1 MILSIVYWN
10 AGKNQEATPIAL
22 GDCSEYDV
30 IAIQEPAKS
39 TGTGRLYCPANG
51 KYHLIYGGNGQAAL
65 YIHKRHGIAGWS
77 QATGTNWCS
86 VTFKAGPEPLTVWSI
101 YSPCEGP
108 GWQSPL
114 ETLPERPPEGR
125 HLLVGDMNLH
135 HPLWDRE
142 GRTSPHAEVLLS
154 LVHRWNLVLATP
166 WGEPTRRRNTEY
178 REDRDGTID
187 LAWYT
192 ESLQVRY
199 EGGLN
204 YAGSDHTAQL
214 VRIKSRQYQQPPSA
228 PPGWSWTKMDKDLV
242 TAEAKTLKISLPLSS
257 PEALDSA
264 ADQLIQQL
272 QRIADVS
279 TPQRKT
285 SYGQG
290 EPWWNKEVEDAVA
303 EASTAHRSYCAV
315 ASQYTWTRLHKAT
328 RKQRQTIQEAR
339 TRCWRLALARAS
351 KQPKTLWRLQRW
363 ARLRSHAPQEPPM
376 MPPLR
381 RSEEAPQSAFTHKE
395 KSETLAG
402 RFFPSTEADL
412 QDIED
417 TTWEE
422 ATTQQ
427 RFHIEKAVTAEEI
440 EEKLKWGAWKA
451 PGPSDDLPVG
461 FLKACG
467 RPLSTILAAITQ
479 ASFDLEYFPK
489 RFRSAGV
496 VVLKKP
502 GKTLRQQQ
510 TAGGWRPISL
520 LSAIGKLI
528 EGVIGSRIADAAES
542 QGLLPEGQTGN
553 RKGRSTELA
562 IRLVTEAVRTAWSC
576 GAVAS
581 LLQLDIKGAFD
592 TVNHTRLLDTLR
604 RQGFPMWVVRWTSS
618 YLEARSARLM
628 FDGEVSEPI
637 QIQAGVPQ
645 GSPLSPILFLLY
657 IASLYE
663 ALEKHGNLTIIGF
676 ADDTNLLVASRDV
689 QENCRRLEG
698 AFRVCERWAK
708 TRGME
713 FAPQKSELMHFT
725 RKHAGSTK
733 GVRLAGRI
741 INPVESARFLGVWLD
756 RKLQWG
762 RHLKEVKKKLAT
774 QKLALSKL
782 AASVWGCS
790 LARAREIYTKVIR
803 ATIAYGASAWHEP
816 SEAAANPRGI
826 ASHLSTAQSECL
838 RTVTGGYRATQIRH
852 LEVEAA
858 VPPIHIYLNKRV
870 AEFESRLEYTG
881 MARKVRCACTAVAT
895 RLRRR
900 RTRIR
905 PIGPQLLPKGGEQ
918 KARWARRWCAG
929 GELTT
934 NEAVERDW
942 RLWWEGKVEARA
954 RSQGGP
960 GVEPADMDPEF
971 KGRRALQKHRG
982 LKKHESSLLTQ
993 IRTGKVGLRAF
1004 LFQRRVPE
1012 VNTPLCRCG
1021 TTGETP
1027 AHIVLYCPEL
1037 QQERETLQGALLPY
1051 PLRTTRD
1058 FTAATAD
1065 PACAGTVVR
1074 WLLAT
1079 GRLPEYRRA
1088 CRYAAIQDQE
1098 EGEERG
1104 L

>member
-1 MILSIVYWN
+1 MSNFEV
-10 AGKNQEATPIAL
+10 A
-22 GDCSEYDV
+22 V
-30 IAIQEPAKS
+30 IYQK
-39 TGTGRLYCPANG
+39 LL
-51 KYHLIYGGNGQAAL
+51 K
-65 YIHKRHGIAGWS
+65 
-77 QATGTNWCS
+77 
-86 VTFKAGPEPLTVWSI
+86 GPMKDSA
-101 YSPCEGP
+101 
-108 GWQSPL
+108 
-114 ETLPERPPEGR
+114 
-125 HLLVGDMNLH
+125 VGFQ
-135 HPLWDRE
+135 R
-142 GRTSPHAEVLLS
+142 
-154 LVHRWNLVLATP
+154 
-166 WGEPTRRRNTEY
+166 
-178 REDRDGTID
+178 
-187 LAWYT
+187 
-192 ESLQVRY
+192 
-199 EGGLN
+199 
-204 YAGSDHTAQL
+204 AQL
-214 VRIKSRQYQQPPSA
+214 VRVKSIQHQRPPSA
-228 PPGWSWTKMDKDLV
+228 PPGWLWTKMDKDLV
-242 TAEAKTLKISLPLSS
+242 ATEAKTLKIPLPISSL
-257 PEALDSA
+257 EALDHA
-264 ADQLIQQL
+264 TDQLIQQL

-285 SYGQG
+285 GYGQG
-290 EPWWNKEVEDAVA
+290 ELWWNKEVDEAVV
-303 EASTAHRSYCAV
+303 EASAAQRSYRTV
-315 ASQYTWTRLHKAT
+315 ASQYTWTKLQEAT
-328 RKQRQTIQEAR
+328 QKQRQVIREAR

-351 KQPKTLWRLQRW
+351 KQPKTLWKLQRW
-363 ARLRSHAPQEPPM
+363 ARLRSHAPQEPPT

-381 RSEEAPQSAFTHKE
+381 RSEDAPQSAFTHKE

-402 RFFPSTEADL
+402 RFFPGSEADL

-422 ATTQQ
+422 ASTQQ
-427 RFHIEKAVTAEEI
+427 RFPIEKAVTAEEI
-440 EEKLKWGAWKA
+440 EERLKWGAWKA
-451 PGPSDDLPVG
+451 PGPSDDLPAG

-502 GKTLRQQQ
+502 GKTLTQQQ

-520 LSAIGKLI
+520 LSAVGKLI

-542 QGLLPEGQTGN
+542 QRLLPEGQTGN

-562 IRLVTEAVRTAWSC
+562 IRLVTEAVRTAWSY

-604 RQGFPMWVVRWTSS
+604 KQGFPMWVVRWTNS

-628 FDGEVSEPI
+628 FDGEASEPI
-637 QIQAGVPQ
+637 QIRAGVPQ

-698 AFRVCERWAK
+698 AFKVCERWAK

-725 RKHAGSTK
+725 RKHTGFSK
-733 GVRLAGRI
+733 VVRLAGRI

-756 RKLQWG
+756 RKLQWS

-774 QKLALSKL
+774 QKLALTKL

-816 SEAAANPRGI
+816 SEAGANPRGI
-826 ASHLSTAQSECL
+826 ANHLSTAQSDCL

-858 VPPIHIYLNKRV
+858 TPPIHIYLNKRV

-881 MARKVRCACTAVAT
+881 MAKKVRSACAAVAS
-895 RLRRR
+895 RLRRQ

-905 PIGPQLLPKGGEQ
+905 PVGPQLLPKGGEQ
-918 KARWARRWCAG
+918 KAKWASRWCAE

-934 NEAVERDW
+934 DEAVERDW
-942 RLWWEGKVEARA
+942 RLWWEGKVEIQA

-960 GVEPADMDPEF
+960 SVEPADTDPEF
-971 KGRRALQKHRG
+971 KGKKALQKHQG
-982 LKKHESSLLTQ
+982 LKKHESSLLIQ
-993 IRTGKVGLRAF
+993 IRTGKIGLRAF

-1012 VNTPLCRCG
+1012 VNTPLCRCSI
-1021 TTGETP
+1021 TGETP

-1037 QQERETLQGALLPY
+1037 QQEREELQRALLPH

-1079 GRLPEYRRA
+1079 GRLPEFRRA

-1098 EGEERG
+1098 EEEEERG

>member
-22 GDCSEYDV
+22 GDRSEYDV

-86 VTFKAGPEPLTVWSI
+86 VTFKAGPEPLTIWSI

-108 GWQSPL
+108 DWQSPL

-422 ATTQQ
+422 A
-427 RFHIEKAVTAEEI
+427 
-440 EEKLKWGAWKA
+440 
-451 PGPSDDLPVG
+451 
-461 FLKACG
+461 
-467 RPLSTILAAITQ
+467 IT
-479 ASFDLEYFPK
+479 
-489 RFRSAGV
+489 
-496 VVLKKP
+496 
-502 GKTLRQQQ
+502 
-510 TAGGWRPISL
+510 
-520 LSAIGKLI
+520 
-528 EGVIGSRIADAAES
+528 
-542 QGLLPEGQTGN
+542 
-553 RKGRSTELA
+553 
-562 IRLVTEAVRTAWSC
+562 
-576 GAVAS
+576 
-581 LLQLDIKGAFD
+581 
-592 TVNHTRLLDTLR
+592 
-604 RQGFPMWVVRWTSS
+604 
-618 YLEARSARLM
+618 
-628 FDGEVSEPI
+628 
-637 QIQAGVPQ
+637 
-645 GSPLSPILFLLY
+645 
-657 IASLYE
+657 
-663 ALEKHGNLTIIGF
+663 
-676 ADDTNLLVASRDV
+676 
-689 QENCRRLEG
+689 
-698 AFRVCERWAK
+698 
-708 TRGME
+708 
-713 FAPQKSELMHFT
+713 
-725 RKHAGSTK
+725 
-733 GVRLAGRI
+733 
-741 INPVESARFLGVWLD
+741 
-756 RKLQWG
+756 
-762 RHLKEVKKKLAT
+762 
-774 QKLALSKL
+774 
-782 AASVWGCS
+782 
-790 LARAREIYTKVIR
+790 
-803 ATIAYGASAWHEP
+803 
-816 SEAAANPRGI
+816 
-826 ASHLSTAQSECL
+826 
-838 RTVTGGYRATQIRH
+838 
-852 LEVEAA
+852 
-858 VPPIHIYLNKRV
+858 
-870 AEFESRLEYTG
+870 
-881 MARKVRCACTAVAT
+881 
-895 RLRRR
+895 
-900 RTRIR
+900 
-905 PIGPQLLPKGGEQ
+905 
-918 KARWARRWCAG
+918 
-929 GELTT
+929 
-934 NEAVERDW
+934 
-942 RLWWEGKVEARA
+942 
-954 RSQGGP
+954 
-960 GVEPADMDPEF
+960 
-971 KGRRALQKHRG
+971 
-982 LKKHESSLLTQ
+982 
-993 IRTGKVGLRAF
+993 
-1004 LFQRRVPE
+1004 
-1012 VNTPLCRCG
+1012 
-1021 TTGETP
+1021 
-1027 AHIVLYCPEL
+1027 
-1037 QQERETLQGALLPY
+1037 
-1051 PLRTTRD
+1051 
-1058 FTAATAD
+1058 
-1065 PACAGTVVR
+1065 
-1074 WLLAT
+1074 
-1079 GRLPEYRRA
+1079 
-1088 CRYAAIQDQE
+1088 
-1098 EGEERG
+1098 
-1104 L
+1104 